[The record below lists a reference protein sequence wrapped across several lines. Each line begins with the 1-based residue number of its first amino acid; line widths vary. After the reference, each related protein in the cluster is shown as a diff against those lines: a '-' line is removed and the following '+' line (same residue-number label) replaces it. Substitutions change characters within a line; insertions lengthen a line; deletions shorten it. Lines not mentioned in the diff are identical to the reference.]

1 MKAIKDN
8 KVYTIDETSKRA
20 YLSQGYDI
28 IDESGDIIEHSPVAT
43 VPYSEYAKVIAENK
57 VLQSQLAAGSSRKK

>member
-1 MKAIKDN
+1 MKVIKGN

-28 IDESGDIIEHSPVAT
+28 IDDRGDIIEHSPVAT
-43 VPYSEYAKVIAENK
+43 VPYSEYAKVIAENE
-57 VLQSQLAAGSSRKK
+57 VLQSQLADKKK